1 MTKKKLTVGDSGYLN
16 DLEIGQKARITSL
29 NSSNQIFKRRLLDM
43 GITRG
48 ALVSIKKVSPLGDPV
63 DILIRGYELCLR
75 RDDLKM
81 IGVEVVL
88 WR

>member
-1 MTKKKLTVGDSGYLN
+1 MAKKKLTVGEVGYLN
-16 DLEIGQKARITSL
+16 DLEIGQKAKITSL
-29 NSSNQIFKRRLLDM
+29 NTPNQIFKRRLLDM

-48 ALVSIKKVSPLGDPV
+48 TLVTIKKVSPLGDPV